1 MISAE
6 CVKICDEAARA
17 FGFSEHVR
25 REDRN
30 SLEHLL
36 ERTTEISKK
45 LNLQRTSEAA
55 ISIESGRNQHK
66 YIVQMDF
73 SLLPGTMSPSVS
85 LLKTD
90 FRNVRISND
99 GRVAILDDV
108 KFCEKDNLFTCKFEV
123 PSLHSNV
130 PSVRLTTI
138 SNKKTNKSP
147 IPNISKVTAPT
158 YATRQKGTKERR
170 VEKPIRV
177 VEIKKTSKNNDD
189 DDDNE
194 ENIEDATADSES
206 TVDES
211 KLTESNT
218 ASTNPTEL
226 KKRSWWWPFSKSGTQ
241 KLTEEEA
248 ETIRALEYDAK
259 LFEKK

>member
-1 MISAE
+1 MISSE

-36 ERTTEISKK
+36 ERTSEISKK

-73 SLLPGTMSPSVS
+73 ALVPGTMSPSVS

-90 FRNVRISND
+90 FRNVRISTD

-130 PSVRLTTI
+130 PTARLTTI

-147 IPNISKVTAPT
+147 IPTISKVTSPT
-158 YATRQKGTKERR
+158 YATREKVVKKRHA
-170 VEKPIRV
+170 EKPIRV
-177 VEIKKTSKNNDD
+177 VEIKKQNDDD

-194 ENIEDATADSES
+194 ENVEDATADSES

-211 KLTESNT
+211 KLTEP
-218 ASTNPTEL
+218 TNQTEP
-226 KKRSWWWPFSKSGTQ
+226 KKRWWWPFSKSGTQ

-248 ETIRALEYDAK
+248 ETIRALEYDEK